1 MTIIRNAFLSS
12 EQGVSRLSFGRNA
25 TILLVLIISGVVY
38 LAGDHIGQIG
48 AYGYPAIFVMSLVG
62 SAAFLMPAPGIVLV
76 IAAGSSLDPLVVGFV
91 AGLGAAL
98 GELTG
103 YIAGLSGQGMLE
115 NNRIYWQFE
124 RWMQKSG
131 TMAVFIL
138 AAVPNPLFDLG
149 GIIAGA
155 SRMPAWRF
163 VLGTWM
169 GKSLRYA
176 LLATLGAAILS

>member
-1 MTIIRNAFLSS
+1 MTIFRNTFISS
-12 EQGVSRLSFGRNA
+12 EQSANRLPIGRVA
-25 TILLVLIISGVVY
+25 TMLLILIISAAVY
-38 LAGDHIGQIG
+38 LAWDHIEQIG
-48 AYGYPAIFVMSLVG
+48 TFGYPAIFLMSLIG

-76 IAAGSSLDPLVVGFV
+76 IAAGGSLDPITVGIV
-91 AGLGAAL
+91 AGMGAAI

-103 YIAGLSGQGMLE
+103 YAAGLSGQSMLE

-131 TMAVFIL
+131 TMSVFIL

-155 SRMPAWRF
+155 SRMPVWRF

-169 GKSLRYA
+169 GKSLRYV
-176 LLATLGAAILS
+176 LLAALGAATL